1 MRKSSS
7 SAVGYKLS
15 STTVSFRGGT
25 DSRPH
30 QKRKKVAI
38 GGYDKKMKRTL
49 FFCIQ
54 ICIVPSG
61 NKYLPDLSND
71 PFDFGTRSI
80 PQTRLDLVEHFFLS
94 RKCVCMCVYV
104 CHYFIIRSSH
114 ITFLTIHIYV
124 WYDLIRSTLCV
135 CVSNSQGKKSIER
148 NAVRVYCA
156 WRGLNF
162 RVSTYCILY
171 FSTVYCSEGREKN
184 IWRKYT
190 VREVGFS
197 S

>member
-49 FFCIQ
+49 FFVSKFASYHLVINIYPIFPMIPSTLVRDRYRKHVSTWLN
-54 ICIVPSG
+54 IC
-61 NKYLPDLSND
+61 
-71 PFDFGTRSI
+71 
-80 PQTRLDLVEHFFLS
+80 FLS